1 MTSHSPRSAQRTQS
15 SGKVISALFACSAV
29 IVSSLFWSQAL
40 LSHGSVT
47 TTVLFDRE
55 IVRILDKHCVMCHS
69 EGSLSFP
76 LETYE
81 QTWLQG
87 KKIRA
92 GVLARHMP
100 PWAPVAGYGQ
110 FANEN
115 RLTLRE
121 SQFIVS
127 WVEGLGPR
135 NAGTVFAN
143 VVDAGARPPA
153 VRAVAHSGHWPLAEP
168 DLTLVLPPTTIEPR
182 QPDEVRRIDVPT
194 DLASARWIRGLEFV
208 PGDRRVV
215 RAAFFSVQETG
226 QWIGSWT
233 PWYGFVELPA
243 GAAYRLP
250 AGSHVV
256 AEIHYRG
263 ASEAVVDGGMLG
275 LLFARTAALATVSDI
290 RLEAKGTAAATGR
303 GQRFRGEMRVAADTH
318 AFAFRPDSVSGVKSL
333 EVALRTPDGG
343 TEVLLY
349 ANDLPADW
357 PTPYL
362 FATPRLLRRNSV
374 LSVTAYRDTGA
385 APLSFTISR
394 Y

>member
-1 MTSHSPRSAQRTQS
+1 
-15 SGKVISALFACSAV
+15 V
-29 IVSSLFWSQAL
+29 
-40 LSHGSVT
+40 
-47 TTVLFDRE
+47 
-55 IVRILDKHCVMCHS
+55 
-69 EGSLSFP
+69 SFP

-100 PWAPVAGYGQ
+100 PWAAVAGYGQ

-121 SQFIVS
+121 TQFIVS

-135 NAGTVFAN
+135 NSGTVFAN
-143 VVDAGARPPA
+143 VVDGAARPPA
-153 VRAVAHSGHWPLAEP
+153 VRAAAHSGHWPLAEP
-168 DLTLVLPPTTIEPR
+168 DLTLPLPPTTIEPR
-182 QPDEVRRIDVPT
+182 QPDEVRRTVVPT
-194 DLASARWIRGLEFV
+194 ALKSARWIRGLEFV

-263 ASEAVVDGGMLG
+263 ASEAVVDAGMLG
-275 LLFARTAALATVSDI
+275 LMFARAAVPAVVSDI
-290 RLEAKGTAAATGR
+290 RLEAKSASAGPER
-303 GQRFRGEMRVAADTH
+303 EGQRLRGEMRVAADTY
-318 AFAFRPDSVSGVKSL
+318 AFALRPETAGGLRSL
-333 EVALRTPDGG
+333 EVTLRTPDGG

-349 ANDLPADW
+349 ASNLSADW
-357 PTPYL
+357 PTPYV

-374 LSVTAYRDTGA
+374 LSVTAYRDSGT
-385 APLSFTISR
+385 APVGLTISR